1 MAGTTITPTALFGPS
16 AVSSSNVAVF
26 TTPPDTLVTINRVV
40 VTNITTAAVGLMVR
54 LVRSGGSV
62 TSNSNILIGS
72 ISGGQSMA
80 AGPSEPYIANSMAS
94 LVLNAGD
101 SIVAS
106 ATTSGALNIVG
117 SGWSQ

>member
-1 MAGTTITPTALFGPS
+1 MPGTTITPTSLFGPV

-26 TTPPDTLVTINRVV
+26 TTPANTLVTVNRVV
-40 VTNITTAAVGLMVR
+40 VTNVTTSAAGLMVW
-54 LVRSGGSV
+54 LVRSGGT
-62 TSNSNILIGS
+62 TSNSNILIGA

-106 ATTSGALNIVG
+106 ATTSGALNMVG